1 MLKLVLGHI
10 IMVKDLVLSYWTMSR
25 VLEMKLLFLT
35 ALTQTTH
42 NVITALMQELTVLL
56 QLVEIV
62 CSAAACYC
70 MFGIILF

>member
-35 ALTQTTH
+35 ALTQTTQCDH
-42 NVITALMQELTVLL
+42 SSDAGVDCI
-56 QLVEIV
+56 
-62 CSAAACYC
+62 AAAGRDCVQCCLLC